1 MTTRVTRI
9 PFPSALLAALL
20 LLPVFPYVG
29 GDPVPG
35 VDPWGPQYR
44 NANWSFDTPGN
55 YTRLNTGIATGDAT
69 LLSST
74 GGFTWSTDADFAGN
88 GSVDNATIA
97 AGGVRL
103 AGDASRLARSVEAAA
118 TNPAAVGLVERS
130 GLVDKLALTLQ
141 GQKLFSADETAVTLN
156 LNALALLGRP
166 EQGPARPGLSRLGGS
181 VTFGAKLPQ
190 KEIVGFSG
198 LPDAD
203 KLLDVLSWDV
213 KLRLWG
219 DRDPRAREWARYQWA
234 DTAMLQLDAI
244 APADLAAVQSAIQEL
259 GNDQVERGHR
269 PLDPGQPEVGRPTP
283 DA

>member
-1 MTTRVTRI
+1 MSGGRALATT
-9 PFPSALLAALL
+9 LLALSAARAAALSPDESKGFDKL
-20 LLPVFPYVG
+20 ERIWTQEKQALESRPAVLAVDASGRWKALVARVRERAHAELKDDEYPNLTPAQF
-29 GDPVPG
+29 GDLG
-35 VDPWGPQYR
+35 E
-44 NANWSFDTPGN
+44 
-55 YTRLNTGIATGDAT
+55 
-69 LLSST
+69 
-74 GGFTWSTDADFAGN
+74 
-88 GSVDNATIA
+88 
-97 AGGVRL
+97 RL